1 MTQVTIKFEVPSEI
15 YDQYEGTLQEFLN
28 YLSDLNINN
37 IEVMEGICTIDLYC
51 PINSITAK
59 LDRCERVCEHYSY
72 CQHVAEMN
80 EN

>member
-1 MTQVTIKFEVPSEI
+1 MADRKPSK
-15 YDQYEGTLQEFLN
+15 GG
-28 YLSDLNINN
+28 
-37 IEVMEGICTIDLYC
+37 GICTIDLYC

-80 EN
+80 EKLKEMEQ